1 MHSIDLTL
9 KGQITTAADD
19 SLKYFFVIFSEKIRL
34 DISCEFSARQMIY
47 MKHEALFSPKIKVKR
62 IKVSPA
68 ATLLGWHFKG

>member
-1 MHSIDLTL
+1 
-9 KGQITTAADD
+9 
-19 SLKYFFVIFSEKIRL
+19 
-34 DISCEFSARQMIY
+34 